1 MSLNLEERLEDI
13 LKTEISSS
21 LYYVYNELVVA
32 MLGDMVDIFT
42 YIVFIDNLY
51 QHNNISPYHH
61 INLFLLLD
69 VRLLKTEASLLV
81 ESLEI
86 DGEEQGENAEACEY
100 YQWHG
105 VVVGDEVGTGF
116 LGCYNGWIV
125 CVGRSEEVADEL
137 RYEAEADVLYPED
150 EAVSGTENL
159 FVNDFRY

>member
-61 INLFLLLD
+61 I
-69 VRLLKTEASLLV
+69 TISPYHHITI
-81 ESLEI
+81 SP
-86 DGEEQGENAEACEY
+86 
-100 YQWHG
+100 YQPIL
-105 VVVGDEVGTGF
+105 T
-116 LGCYNGWIV
+116 
-125 CVGRSEEVADEL
+125 A
-137 RYEAEADVLYPED
+137 
-150 EAVSGTENL
+150 
-159 FVNDFRY
+159 